1 MPVGAYGNES
11 ADKSYRRQNHNL
23 KLNSWTPREK
33 ARQGGT
39 YLQPLY
45 SLCKGGATRGRR
57 VIWRLTGQLAWGY
70 LEEAETR
77 DPASTRWK
85 VRIDSQRLSFVPHMN
100 THAAWHKNAT
110 QTSLTTKLLDA
121 RICFFSKSSLSAFTS
136 SRYGRKEAEEKSVI
150 SGPNATSYATSR
162 LLQLWELSEWNSFCN
177 LPDRNPLISILE
189 LGRFSALEILWMKT
203 IKAMFCSSLPWFD
216 FLTEAFGMKPGLSS
230 NL

>member
-1 MPVGAYGNES
+1 MSPQTKAAE
-11 ADKSYRRQNHNL
+11 DREPNL

-39 YLQPLY
+39 HLQPQY

-77 DPASTRWK
+77 DPASTRRK
-85 VRIDSQRLSFVPHMN
+85 VRIDSQSCPLSSTW

-110 QTSLTTKLLDA
+110 QTSLTTKLLDT

-150 SGPNATSYATSR
+150 SGPNATSYATSI

-177 LPDRNPLISILE
+177 LSDRNPLISILE

-203 IKAMFCSSLPWFD
+203 IKAMFCSTLPWFD
-216 FLTEAFGMKPGLSS
+216 FLT
-230 NL
+230 